1 MMTVKLVELLDFYSA
16 VRISRAM
23 GVTVDELYQLATA
36 TEE

>member
-1 MMTVKLVELLDFYSA
+1 MTVKLVELLDFFGA
-16 VRISRAM
+16 ARIARAI